1 MANSTVFLMQVLV
14 LVFVLAVIGQ
24 TVGGAV

>member
-1 MANSTVFLMQVLV
+1 MANSTVFLVQVLV

-24 TVGGAV
+24 TVDGAV

>member
-24 TVGGAV
+24 TVDGAV